1 MSESNQASA
10 APASAHPAPAAA
22 AGALSQENQR
32 KREELLD
39 SIRAKPSRLIVV
51 TGTGVTLQSVG
62 SAPGTEVAS
71 WPGLLTNGLERC
83 RNKGLID
90 AADADVV
97 AMLIKQKKSE
107 HFIVAAQKIHD
118 CMAPRTNERL
128 LWMKDTIGS
137 LKVIDAR
144 LIKAIISLNGL
155 VGTLN
160 YDSTIYQVSNRPAVH
175 WREQREITQRVTR
188 HAIDYTLHFHGLY
201 DALDSI
207 ILDRTSYDEIRKHV
221 QMQGLLQRFARFE
234 TMMFIGCRQTFLDPN
249 FQTLLEWAQL
259 GLEGLDHR
267 HFVLCRAS
275 EEAEVLAEL
284 KPYGY
289 LTPLVYG
296 NDYADLAP
304 FLEALAAEAQGVTAT
319 ANPPTLSIPP
329 ASVPP
334 INARKPADIWKRQSL
349 R

>member
-1 MSESNQASA
+1 MIEPTQAPT
-10 APASAHPAPAAA
+10 APASARPTSAV
-22 AGALSQENQR
+22 AGASTHENQR

-39 SIRAKPSRLIVV
+39 SIRAIPSRLVV
-51 TGTGVTLQSVG
+51 VAGTGVTLQSLG

-83 RNKGLID
+83 RGKGLID
-90 AADADVV
+90 AADAEVV
-97 AMLIKQKKSE
+97 AMLIKQRKSE
-107 HFIVAAQKIHD
+107 HFIAAAQKIHD
-118 CMAPRTNERL
+118 CMAPSTNERL
-128 LWMKDTIGS
+128 LWMKDAIGS
-137 LKVIDAR
+137 LKVVEPR
-144 LIKAIISLNGL
+144 LINAILSLNGL

-160 YDSTIYQVSNRPAVH
+160 YDSTIHQVSGRPPLH
-175 WREQREITQRVTR
+175 WREQGKINPRVAR

-207 ILDRTSYDEIRKHV
+207 ILDRTSYDEIRNNV
-221 QMQGLLQRFARFE
+221 QMRGLLQRFARFE
-234 TMMFIGCRQTFLDPN
+234 TMMFVGCRQTFLDPN

-259 GLEGLDHR
+259 GLEGLDQR

-275 EEAEVLAEL
+275 EEAEVQAEL

-296 NDYADLAP
+296 SDYADLAP

-319 ANPPTLSIPP
+319 TNPSTLPPP
-329 ASVPP
+329 AAVLPV
-334 INARKPADIWKRQSL
+334 NARKPADIWKRQS
-349 R
+349 RR

>member
-1 MSESNQASA
+1 MTESIQALSAPSA
-10 APASAHPAPAAA
+10 ALPAQTVD
-22 AGALSQENQR
+22 GALTHENQR

-39 SIRAKPSRLIVV
+39 SIRAKPSRLVVV

-83 RNKGLID
+83 RGKGLID
-90 AADADVV
+90 PGDAEIV
-97 AMLIKQKKSE
+97 AMQIKQRKTE
-107 HFIVAAQKIHD
+107 HFLAAAQKIHD
-118 CMAPRTNERL
+118 CMAPSTNERL

-137 LKVIDAR
+137 LKVVDPS
-144 LIKAIISLNGL
+144 LINAIISLNGL

-160 YDSTIYQVSNRPAVH
+160 YDSTIHQVSGRPPLH
-175 WREQREITQRVTR
+175 WREQGKIDPLVTR

-207 ILDRTSYDEIRKHV
+207 ILDRTSYDEIRNHV
-221 QMQGLLQRFARFE
+221 QMHDLLRRFARWE

-249 FQTLLEWAQL
+249 FQTLLGWAQI
-259 GLEGLDHR
+259 GLKGLDKR

-275 EEAEVLAEL
+275 EEAEVQAEL
-284 KPYGY
+284 KTYGY

-304 FLEALAAEAQGVTAT
+304 FLEALAADARGVAAT
-319 ANPPTLSIPP
+319 TNPSTLPPP
-329 ASVPP
+329 AAVAPV
-334 INARKPADIWKRQSL
+334 NARKPADIWKRQS
-349 R
+349 RR